1 MTWHIIPIGRL
12 IEQDGDTTRC
22 YWRGD
27 LVDYRGGKARAEDFA
42 LAGGERDIKLDDA
55 LWYAEHYALAKQ
67 LCEAD
72 KRCNEARAA
81 VAYLTRQ
88 PQSQFLLEAW
98 LEMTKPIDGVS
109 QEAYDAAVLARDEAD
124 REWDRLMRD
133 EIAPIVDAARRR
145 LEAAADPIHDGIYK
159 ALR

>member
-1 MTWHIIPIGRL
+1 MTWHVIPIGRL

-42 LAGGERDIKLDDA
+42 LAGGAPDIKLDDA

-67 LCEAD
+67 MYEAEQ
-72 KRCNEARAA
+72 RCREARA
-81 VAYLTRQ
+81 VIAYLTRE
-88 PQSQFLLEAW
+88 PVGEDLLTAV
-98 LEMTKPIDGVS
+98 LSLGPIDGVS
-109 QEAYDAAVLARDEAD
+109 QEAYDAAVRARDEAD
-124 REWDRLMRD
+124 CEWDRLMRD

-145 LEAAADPIHDGIYK
+145 LAAAADPIHDGIYR